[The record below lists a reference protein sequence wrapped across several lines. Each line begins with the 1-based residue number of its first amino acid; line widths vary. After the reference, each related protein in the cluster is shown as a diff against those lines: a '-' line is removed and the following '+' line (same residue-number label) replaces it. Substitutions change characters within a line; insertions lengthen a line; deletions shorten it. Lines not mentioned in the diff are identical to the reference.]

1 MCQSTDACFVKHVP
15 ACHLFRHL
23 SVVRAKGARS
33 MYDSVLARAEVPAR
47 VPLVIRQAPSGQ
59 LATVADTSCVV
70 SSQPAAGASTILPQA
85 CTARK
90 SDEVETSDC

>member
-1 MCQSTDACFVKHVP
+1 MCQSTDACFVKRVP
-15 ACHLFRHL
+15 PVIFSGILFC
-23 SVVRAKGARS
+23 VVDVRLRARP
-33 MYDSVLARAEVPAR
+33 RPR